1 FGHRLITFDT
11 SSVVPLQSSSCRS
24 PDPVNP
30 SLFLPRSRPWLL
42 AKAAEGGLEPA
53 PASRLR
59 GASPHQSNSCAPPQP
74 FGCLLCSWHTEVGKP
89 EGAGINRHV
98 VGDERALRE
107 RRQRLHPGLESCSR
121 HREMPVEA

>member
-1 FGHRLITFDT
+1 GIVGVDPVVTTSYGFGHRLITFDT

-74 FGCLLCSWHTEVGKP
+74 FGCLLCSWHT
-89 EGAGINRHV
+89 V
-98 VGDERALRE
+98 VGYSYKCPKSLKSHSGT
-107 RRQRLHPGLESCSR
+107 L
-121 HREMPVEA
+121 